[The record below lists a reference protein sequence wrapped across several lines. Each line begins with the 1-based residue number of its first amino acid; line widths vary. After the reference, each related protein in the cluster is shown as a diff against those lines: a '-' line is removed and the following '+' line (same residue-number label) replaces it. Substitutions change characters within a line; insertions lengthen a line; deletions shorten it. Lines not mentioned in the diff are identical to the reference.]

1 MSIPFTTQ
9 TLQEALTA
17 KLALNFGTEPGEA
30 TDQEMLKACALVL
43 RDVMALRGV
52 QTGNEKRAEKAGPLS
67 LP

>member
-30 TDQEMLKACALVL
+30 TNQEMLKACALAL
-43 RDVMALRGV
+43 RYVMALRGV
-52 QTGNEKRAEKAGPLS
+52 QTAKET
-67 LP
+67 